1 MSNEEDSDCSST
13 KEEESPSIDPHA
25 RRRFLA
31 QEQEFPE
38 NSQICYLDSEITIHC
53 KIEHATRK
61 LWLLTRQWQRL
72 FPPSQWPTRNLRAE
86 WVLRDDGLL
95 RHILPCARRINNLD
109 GIVWRER
116 PNIRGLGGVAKEVY
130 QDPGPFW

>member
-1 MSNEEDSDCSST
+1 MSHEEDSDLSPT
-13 KEEESPSIDPHA
+13 QEEESPSVDPYAH
-25 RRRFLA
+25 RR
-31 QEQEFPE
+31 EFPE
-38 NSQICYLDSEITIHC
+38 YSPICYMDSEITIHC

-61 LWLLTRQWQRL
+61 LWVLTRQWQKL
-72 FPPSQWPTRNLRAE
+72 FPPSQWPTRDSGAE
-86 WVLRDDGLL
+86 RVLRDEGLL
-95 RHILPCARRINNLD
+95 RHILPFARRINNLD